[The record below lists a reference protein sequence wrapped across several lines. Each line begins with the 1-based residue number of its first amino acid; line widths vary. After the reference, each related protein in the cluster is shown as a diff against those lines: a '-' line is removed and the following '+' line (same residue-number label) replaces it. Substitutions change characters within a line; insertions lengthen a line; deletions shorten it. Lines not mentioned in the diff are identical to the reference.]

1 MNEVHPARIASE
13 AEIQAAM
20 KQLNDDQRRRLRQ
33 HLGTPPRFE
42 NVPDSFWQDVE
53 DEQAALLLI
62 LISSMSDRSARYM
75 RDRFKPTGLYVPDTK
90 IETRVAEY
98 AVERAAEVS
107 QGVTETVKNRLQNY
121 FEREQKA
128 RLTDEDL
135 QTVLGDAKAKEVA
148 ITEATAATA
157 NGESIFRD
165 DARENGKEVKVIWR
179 VDPRSNACK
188 ICRRLNGRP
197 EEYWVRLFPLGP
209 PAHPS
214 CACDLETIIDGIS
227 AGTFLPNIG
236 INPVHKSI
244 LTYYWLTI

>member
-42 NVPDSFWQDVE
+42 NVPESFWNDVQ

-62 LISSMSDRSARYM
+62 LISSLSDRSARYM

-128 RLTDEDL
+128 RLTDDDL
-135 QTVLGDAKAKEVA
+135 QTVLGDDQATTVA
-148 ITEATAATA
+148 QTETTAATSH
-157 NGESIFRD
+157 GEGIFRD
-165 DARENGKEVKVIWR
+165 DAKSSGKDVQVIWR
-179 VDPRSNACK
+179 IDPRSNVCP
-188 ICRRLNGRP
+188 ICRGLNGKP

-209 PAHPS
+209 PAHPR
-214 CACDLETIIDGIS
+214 CACDLETIVDGIS
-227 AGTFLPNIG
+227 AGTFLPDVG
-236 INPVHKSI
+236 LNPVGR
-244 LTYYWLTI
+244 